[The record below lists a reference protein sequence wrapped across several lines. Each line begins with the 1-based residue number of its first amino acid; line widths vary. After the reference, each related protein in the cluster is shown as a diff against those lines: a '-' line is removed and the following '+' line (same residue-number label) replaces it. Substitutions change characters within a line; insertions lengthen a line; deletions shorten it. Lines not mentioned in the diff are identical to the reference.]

1 MRPASRLAAAG
12 APAVLLAALGVWLW
26 QSAAVPPHVAV
37 PAARSVF
44 TAAQIRRA
52 QDYRGPQYLLA
63 LVILVAGPVGAV
75 AWARW
80 GRVPGALRLPE
91 AARAGVLAAATAAA
105 AGIAALAPE
114 YAAHVRAADAGLDLR
129 SAAGWARDAG
139 IALAV
144 TAVAAGGAY
153 AAVFAVARRSRYPA
167 LVAGGVAWVA
177 VAVIVALQPVVLD
190 PLLLGT
196 HTITDPATRRVVA
209 RAERL
214 VGAHPAS
221 VTVSDASS
229 RTTEE
234 NAFAD
239 GLGPTERVVLD
250 DTALRRAAPATV
262 EALVAHELAHVRRM
276 HTLKGVL
283 WFGVL
288 GVPALAVV
296 LAVAGRLAARRRL
309 GGVRDAAAAPLVV
322 AGALVAA
329 ALLTPVQNAISR
341 RYEAEAD
348 LVALRATHDGAGM
361 AALQRRLALA
371 DLANPAPPEW
381 AVLVLF
387 DHPPVLDRIGLAR
400 AYEPG

>member
-1 MRPASRLAAAG
+1 VRPASRLAAAG

-26 QSAAVPPHVAV
+26 QSAAVPPNVAV

-44 TAAQIRRA
+44 TAAQIDRA
-52 QDYRGPQYLLA
+52 QAYRGPQYLLA
-63 LVILVAGPVGAV
+63 LVILAAGPVGAV

-80 GRVPGALRLPE
+80 GTVPGARLLPDV
-91 AARAGVLAAATAAA
+91 AHAGVLAAATAAA
-105 AGIAALAPE
+105 AGVAALAPE
-114 YAAHVRAADAGLDLR
+114 YATHVRAADACLDLR
-129 SAAGWARDAG
+129 SAAAWGRDAAV
-139 IALAV
+139 ALAV
-144 TAVAAGGAY
+144 TAAAAGVAY
-153 AAVFAVARRSRYPA
+153 AVVFAVARRARRPA
-167 LVAGGVAWVA
+167 LVAGGVAWAA
-177 VAVIVALQPVVLD
+177 VALLVALQPVVLD

-196 HTITDPATRRVVA
+196 HPVTDPATRRIVA

-214 VGAHPAS
+214 VGARPAS

-250 DTALRRAAPATV
+250 DTALRHAAPATV

-288 GVPALAVV
+288 GVPALSLV
-296 LAVAGRLAARRRL
+296 LAAAGRLAERRRL

-361 AALQRRLALA
+361 AALQRRLAVA
-371 DLANPAPPEW
+371 DLANPSPPEW

-400 AYEPG
+400 AYASG